1 MIESPYKG
9 LRAVPWLRTS
19 TEWQA
24 DTSLP
29 AQLGEIKP
37 YAEREGIILLDPHL
51 MPGISGSVR
60 LNSETAVQ
68 AIIDRKKRGEP
79 IDAIIVRDISRLTRS
94 GTYHCGKLM
103 TMLEEAEI
111 VLIDIRAGGVDH
123 ELTPAFRM
131 LQSSQD
137 QQFARSNAF
146 NSASGSRQSLEDG
159 RRTYCTR
166 PPYGIDRLY
175 VNSDGRPLYL
185 MRELGYRVRV
195 KLDPA
200 TGDELHRYGP
210 GDRFKKEKHER
221 VVLVPGA
228 DDRVET
234 VRRIFRLHFLS
245 RRGSHSIAR
254 TLNDDGILAPNSEAW
269 SNTTVLS
276 LLKTTAFVGYGYA
289 SMYAKGVY
297 AMQASGSPLTVK
309 GKQGH
314 VVRQIRPRKDWYCV
328 ECEELTSYLP
338 EDVRTKAIEYQQ
350 QHLDKKAAG
359 KQFKNLPTKPG
370 SKRTSVGWKCLLSG
384 ILKESNTGKDM
395 RGTTASKGK
404 HKYYRLA
411 RGNWSPSS
419 KTTYANKL
427 LPLRP
432 LDREVLEH
440 VETILCNADDLRTM
454 LVEEIRSQDQAR
466 RGDPREIER
475 LRNERE
481 ALNAR
486 AGALYEAIQGP
497 FADTVRSKLDAMG
510 ERKVAIDQRLAE
522 IDEGPQLTDAEVER
536 MADEIVTELHQLLDE
551 LYSDCDASLRHICE
565 VLIDSAIADVEA
577 REVNVCFAVPA
588 NMLSRLDVCPA
599 RSRGSEPAQR
609 TNKWQPISLGMLTV
623 LLPKGCRGSCWDP
636 YIPKGCSDCRR
647 KRRAA

>member
-29 AQLGEIKP
+29 AQMGEIEP
-37 YAEREGIILLDPHL
+37 YAEREGIVLLDPHL
-51 MPGISGSVR
+51 MPGVSASIRS
-60 LNSETAVQ
+60 NSEAAVQ
-68 AIIDRKKRGEP
+68 AIIDRKLAGEP
-79 IDAIIVRDISRLTRS
+79 IDAIIVRDISRFTRS

-111 VLIDIRAGGVDH
+111 ILIDIRAGGVDH

-175 VNSDGRPLYL
+175 LNSEGRPLYL
-185 MRELGYRVRV
+185 MRELGHRVRV

-200 TGDELHRYGP
+200 SGDELHRYEP

-228 DDRVET
+228 EDRVEV
-234 VRRIFRLHFLS
+234 VRRIFQLHFFS
-245 RRGSHSIAR
+245 RKGSHAIAR
-254 TLNDDGILAPNSEAW
+254 ILNDDGILAPNGEEWCNS
-269 SNTTVLS
+269 TVLS

-289 SMYAKGVY
+289 SMYSKGVY
-297 AMQASGSPLTVK
+297 AMQASRAPLKVT

-314 VVRQIRPRKDWYCV
+314 VVRQIRPREDWYRV
-328 ECEELTSYLP
+328 ECEELANYLP
-338 EDVRTKAIEYQQ
+338 EDVRARAIDFQQ
-350 QHLDKKAAG
+350 KHLDQRAAG
-359 KQFKNLPTKPG
+359 KRLPNEPAKPG

-384 ILKESNTGKDM
+384 ILKESNTGNDM

-404 HKYYRLA
+404 HEYYRLA
-411 RGNWSPSS
+411 RGNSAPSS

-427 LPLRP
+427 IPMKP

-440 VETILCNADDLRTM
+440 IEAILCSAEDLRGM
-454 LVEEIRSQDQAR
+454 LIEEIRSQDQAR
-466 RGDPREIER
+466 RGDPQEIER
-475 LRNERE
+475 LHRERE
-481 ALNAR
+481 SLDSK
-486 AGALYEAIQGP
+486 AGVLYEAIDGP
-497 FADTVRSKLDAMG
+497 FADMVRSKLDVMA
-510 ERKVAIDQRLAE
+510 ERKVAIDERLTE
-522 IDEGPQLTDAEVER
+522 IDEGPQMTEADIER
-536 MADEIVTELHQLLDE
+536 MVDGIVDELHQLLDE
-551 LYSDCDASLRHICE
+551 LYSDRDASLRHVCE

-577 REVNVCFAVPA
+577 RKVEVCFAVPA
-588 NMLSRLDVCPA
+588 SMLSRLAVCPA
-599 RSRGSEPAQR
+599 SSRGSEPTRR
-609 TNKWQPISLGMLTV
+609 TNKWQPIGLGTLAV
-623 LLPKGCRGSCWDP
+623 HLPKGCRGSCWDRWKP
-636 YIPKGCSDCRR
+636 MGCNGCRR
-647 KRRAA
+647 QRKAA

>member
-29 AQLGEIKP
+29 AQMGEIEP
-37 YAEREGIILLDPHL
+37 YAEREGIVLLDPHL
-51 MPGISGSVR
+51 MPGVSASIR
-60 LNSETAVQ
+60 TNSEAAVQ
-68 AIIDRKKRGEP
+68 AIIDRKLVGEP
-79 IDAIIVRDISRLTRS
+79 IDAIIVRDISRFTRS

-111 VLIDIRAGGVDH
+111 ILIDIRAGGVDH

-131 LQSSQD
+131 LQLSQD

-175 VNSDGRPLYL
+175 LNSEGRPLYL
-185 MRELGYRVRV
+185 MRDLGHRVRV

-228 DDRVET
+228 DDRVEV
-234 VRRIFRLHFLS
+234 VRRIYRLHFLS
-245 RRGSHSIAR
+245 RKGGHAIAR
-254 TLNDDGILAPNSEAW
+254 TLNDDGIPAPNGEGWCSP
-269 SNTTVLS
+269 TVLS

-289 SMYAKGVY
+289 SMYSKGVY
-297 AMQASGSPLTVK
+297 AMQASNSPLKVT

-314 VVRQIRPRKDWYCV
+314 VVRQIRPREDWYRV
-328 ECEELTSYLP
+328 ECEELANYLP
-338 EDVRTKAIEYQQ
+338 EDVRARAIEFQQ
-350 QHLDKKAAG
+350 KHLDKRAG
-359 KQFKNLPTKPG
+359 GKRLPNEPTKPG

-404 HKYYRLA
+404 HEYYRLA
-411 RGNWSPSS
+411 RGNSAPSS
-419 KTTYANKL
+419 KNTYANKL
-427 LPLRP
+427 IPMRP
-432 LDREVLEH
+432 LDREVLNHIEA
-440 VETILCNADDLRTM
+440 ILCGIKDLRPM

-475 LRNERE
+475 LHKERE
-481 ALNAR
+481 ALKVKA
-486 AGALYEAIQGP
+486 AALYEAVEGP
-497 FADTVRSKLDAMG
+497 FADTVRSKLDALG
-510 ERKVAIDQRLAE
+510 ERKVAIDDRLVE
-522 IDEGPQLTDAEVER
+522 IDARPQLTEAEIER
-536 MADEIVTELHQLLDE
+536 MADGILADLHQLLDE
-551 LYSDCDASLRHICE
+551 LHVERDASLRHVCE
-565 VLIDSAIADVEA
+565 VLINSAIADVEA
-577 REVNVCFAVPA
+577 RTVKVCFAVPA
-588 NMLSRLDVCPA
+588 SMLSRLDICPA
-599 RSRGSEPAQR
+599 KSRGSEPSLR
-609 TNKWQPISLGMLTV
+609 TNKWQPIGLSTLV
-623 LLPKGCRGSCWDP
+623 VHLPKGSRRSCWDRWKP
-636 YIPKGCSDCRR
+636 MGCNGCRR
-647 KRRAA
+647 QRRAA